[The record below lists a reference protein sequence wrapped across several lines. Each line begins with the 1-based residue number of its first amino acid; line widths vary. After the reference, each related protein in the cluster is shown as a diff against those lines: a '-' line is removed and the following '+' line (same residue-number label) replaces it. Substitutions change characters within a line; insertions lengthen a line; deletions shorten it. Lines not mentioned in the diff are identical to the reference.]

1 MIKFF
6 RKIRY
11 DLMEKNKTGKYL
23 KYAIGEIIL
32 VVVGILIALSINN
45 WNQKRLDKQQAIGYL
60 KNLVEDLKSDTIQF
74 NRIIKYYEIQTANN
88 SIPLLHDDYKLLEV
102 DSIIKLISGY
112 WQHNNTSDQTF
123 QKIKN
128 TGLIELLGTEEINK
142 AVNDYY
148 NKAITTYASFIE
160 YDEEYTNKDDG
171 FWFSNPNFEV
181 SSIRSF
187 GGKSFPFKDS
197 PAKRKDALIK
207 LVESIEGRNHLRN
220 AIERD
225 ELGIVIVKNVNSFAK
240 RILVLIDQELNK
252 NK

>member
-1 MIKFF
+1 
-6 RKIRY
+6 
-11 DLMEKNKTGKYL
+11 MEKNKTGKYL
-23 KYAIGEIIL
+23 KYAIGEIVL
-32 VVVGILIALSINN
+32 VVIGILIALSINN
-45 WNQKRLDKQQAIGYL
+45 WNQTRLDKQQAIGYL
-60 KNLVEDLKSDTIQF
+60 KNLVEDLKSDTIHF
-74 NRIIKYYEIQTANN
+74 NQIIKYYETQTANN
-88 SIPLLHDDYKLLEV
+88 SIPLLNDDYKLLEV
-102 DSIIKLISGY
+102 DSIIKFISGY

-128 TGLIELLGTEEINK
+128 AGLIELLGTEEINN

-160 YDEEYTNKDDG
+160 YDKEYTNRDDN

-197 PAKRKDALIK
+197 PVKRKDALIK

-225 ELGIVIVKNVNSFAK
+225 ELGIVIVNNVSSFAK
-240 RILVLIDQELNK
+240 KILVLIDKELSK
-252 NK
+252 NN